1 MLGIVWIS
9 LPYQGMFGCFQWIGH
24 VDHLNTRE
32 NRKIAGKKAFR
43 SDRYFPISAG
53 VPPTHSI
60 YWGPLPHTHTYIYTH
75 LFSCLGLGV
84 LRNIGTHRTYIYNH
98 THIYILVTFSYS
110 IIVQSWVGCELPGV
124 ATLPWR
130 CGLDIQQEDQWNTW
144 TAVMVVDPSARVWSF
159 SSLFCLVDIFP

>member
-53 VPPTHSI
+53 VHPTHSI
-60 YWGPLPHTHTYIYTH
+60 YWGPLPHTHTYIYIYIYTH

-98 THIYILVTFSYS
+98 THIYILVTFSYIYTCTHSYTS
-110 IIVQSWVGCELPGV
+110 ISKIS
-124 ATLPWR
+124 ATSQTW
-130 CGLDIQQEDQWNTW
+130 DEDHYIIRESCWYHI
-144 TAVMVVDPSARVWSF
+144 P
-159 SSLFCLVDIFP
+159 CYIFLCSYTT

>member
-43 SDRYFPISAG
+43 YDRYFPISAG

-60 YWGPLPHTHTYIYTH
+60 YWGPLPHTHTYIYT
-75 LFSCLGLGV
+75 LVFLPWVG
-84 LRNIGTHRTYIYNH
+84 GTPQHWDAQDIHIQSY
-98 THIYILVTFSYS
+98 IYILVTFSYIYTCTHSYTS
-110 IIVQSWVGCELPGV
+110 ISKIS
-124 ATLPWR
+124 ATSQTW
-130 CGLDIQQEDQWNTW
+130 DEDHYIIRESCWYHI
-144 TAVMVVDPSARVWSF
+144 P
-159 SSLFCLVDIFP
+159 CYIFLCSYTT